1 MIKNIIL
8 CHYHFNIQHS
18 IFSWCGAKTTI
29 YCSFTL
35 QFVAF
40 SLTKRIIA
48 DYVPAVVRQAVHA
61 TYRRKIMLD
70 NAKKAIA
77 NLTEIGVALLA
88 LAIVASLLVGAS
100 NMAFFGGVV
109 GNITS
114 LVSQLGSAGL
124 AGLISLGVVLWLFQR

>member
-1 MIKNIIL
+1 MTFLYYYLGNT
-8 CHYHFNIQHS
+8 YNS
-18 IFSWCGAKTTI
+18 IFSKCGTKSTI
-29 YCSFTL
+29 YCGVIL

-40 SLTKRIIA
+40 LLTKRIFA
-48 DYVPAVVRQAVHA
+48 DYVAAVGRFAVHA

-88 LAIVASLLVGAS
+88 LAIVASLLVGGS